1 MILGARK
8 MTAIPSKKR
17 HINFGLLGTCLL
29 AVPLCLI
36 GCGDS
41 GGSPSPTSSE
51 SASTSSAP
59 ATDMKPSASG
69 NMSAVE
75 NQKLDVTKPDATN
88 GLDVMPSSK
97 DARAAQ
103 PQSAGLTS
111 GPIRFEPDPLD
122 LGEMSADIAKTGT
135 VTLVNTTDQPV
146 TITKAIPGCGC
157 TTLGWPKEPIPPG
170 GSADIDV
177 TLKPGAKQGVKLRKR
192 VTFQIEGYQSQILQ
206 VVGDVAEYVS
216 IEPAIVPARLEE
228 AAMSDSIVLTS
239 VDGTPFSITGVRPDV
254 VGEYSRDAAM
264 EHTIQIDWNAWETEG
279 RPVKVSFLLDHPKS
293 SQVSTLVKRRASKR
307 APVAPGVASADGMKP
322 GINDLSGAARS
333 GDADRVKLL
342 LAEGKDPNQ
351 PDSNGRRTPLHWA
364 VRGNH
369 VEVVTAL
376 MEGGANPDIGDQAGK
391 TPLEHAAE
399 NNMVEMTAMLLEAGA
414 DVNKRDLVG
423 GNAVLWAAGLGSPET
438 LKLVVD
444 AGGEIEVKDINGL
457 TPLTWAAQTGKSAS
471 MQILIE
477 AGADVNSVDAL
488 NGESVLMRAARSG
501 KIESVELLFASGVDT
516 SAKTRLDADALH
528 IAAEF
533 SNAAIV
539 QRLIDSGMDPN
550 AVDVR
555 GRNALDYAKNRVDD
569 SRFAVIELLETKV
582 AKPEAGE

>member
-1 MILGARK
+1 
-8 MTAIPSKKR
+8 MTAIPSNTKHTHFR
-17 HINFGLLGTCLL
+17 ILGSCLL
-29 AVPLCLI
+29 AIPLCFI

-41 GGSPSPTSSE
+41 SS
-51 SASTSSAP
+51 SKTAASSDSSSAD
-59 ATDMKPSASG
+59 TSSASG
-69 NMSAVE
+69 NKPSAGPNVSVAE
-75 NQKLDVTKPDATN
+75 NQKLDVSKDAPKN
-88 GLDVMPSSK
+88 SLDVMPKSNDKAASK
-97 DARAAQ
+97 
-103 PQSAGLTS
+103 PSPAGLTG

-122 LGEMSADIAKTGT
+122 LGEMTADIAKTGK
-135 VTLVNTTDQPV
+135 VTLVNTSDQPV

-157 TTLGWPKEPIPPG
+157 TTLGWPKDPIPPG

-192 VTFQIEGYQSQILQ
+192 VTFQIEGHQSQILQ

-216 IEPAIVPARLEE
+216 IEPAIVPARVEE

-239 VDGTPFSITGVRPDV
+239 VDGEPFSITGVRPDV
-254 VGEYSRDAAM
+254 VGEYSSEPAKQ
-264 EHTIQIDWNAWETEG
+264 HTLQIDWNAWEAEG

-307 APVAPGVASADGMKP
+307 APIAPGLANANGAN

-333 GDADRVKLL
+333 GDAARVKLL

-369 VEVVTAL
+369 PEVVQVL

-399 NNMVEMTAMLLEAGA
+399 NSMVEMTKMLIVAGA

-471 MQILIE
+471 MKILIE

-501 KIESVELLFASGVDT
+501 KIESVEMLFASNVDT
-516 SAKTRLDADALH
+516 TTKTRSDANALH

-533 SNAAIV
+533 SNAEIV
-539 QRLIDSGMDPN
+539 QRLMDSGMDPN
-550 AVDVR
+550 VTDVR

-582 AKPEAGE
+582 TKPAAGE

>member
-1 MILGARK
+1 
-8 MTAIPSKKR
+8 MTAIPSNTKHTHLR
-17 HINFGLLGTCLL
+17 FLGSCLL
-29 AVPLCLI
+29 AIPLCFI

-41 GGSPSPTSSE
+41 SSPKTTASSD
-51 SASTSSAP
+51 SSSTD
-59 ATDMKPSASG
+59 ATNVSGNGPSAAP
-69 NMSAVE
+69 NMSVAE
-75 NQKLDVTKPDATN
+75 NPKLDVSKGDSTKTL
-88 GLDVMPSSK
+88 GTMPKGK
-97 DARAAQ
+97 DNAASQ
-103 PQSAGLTS
+103 PSPAGLTG
-111 GPIRFEPDPLD
+111 GPIRFQPDPLD
-122 LGEMSADIAKTGT
+122 LGEMTADIAKTGK
-135 VTLVNTTDQPV
+135 VTLVNTSDQPV

-157 TTLGWPKEPIPPG
+157 TTLGWPKDPIPPG

-192 VTFQIEGYQSQILQ
+192 VTFQIEGHQSQILQ

-216 IEPAIVPARLEE
+216 IEPAIVPARVEE

-239 VDGTPFSITGVRPDV
+239 VDGEPFSITGVRPDV
-254 VGEYSRDAAM
+254 VGDYSSEPAT
-264 EHTIQIDWNAWETEG
+264 EHTLQIDWNAWEAES

-307 APVAPGVASADGMKP
+307 APVAPGVTNANGAS
-322 GINDLSGAARS
+322 GINDLSGAARA
-333 GDADRVKLL
+333 GDTTRIAML
-342 LAEGKDPNQ
+342 LAEGKDPNKA
-351 PDSNGRRTPLHWA
+351 DSNGRRTPLHWA
-364 VRGNH
+364 VRENH
-369 VEVVTAL
+369 PEVVKVL
-376 MEGGANPDIGDQAGK
+376 MAGGANPDIGDQAGK

-399 NNMVEMTAMLLEAGA
+399 NGMVEMTAMLIAAGA

-471 MQILIE
+471 MKILIE

-501 KIESVELLFASGVDT
+501 KIESVEMLFASNVDT
-516 SAKTRLDADALH
+516 STMTRKDANALH

-533 SNAAIV
+533 SNAEIV
-539 QRLIDSGMDPN
+539 QRLMDSGMDPN
-550 AVDVR
+550 VTDID

-582 AKPEAGE
+582 SKPAAGE